1 MTKNVLGT
9 TLQSCS
15 LNPLT
20 GALRD
25 GFCTYDK
32 RDPGLHIVAAQM
44 TDEFLAFNQ
53 ARGNDLITPKPQ
65 WQFPGLK
72 AGDWWCICMGVW
84 LKSKEAGFPVY
95 LNLEACH
102 EKVLDYV
109 SLEELKRWDYRNIN
123 KSF

>member
-1 MTKNVLGT
+1 MKNVLGT
-9 TLQSCS
+9 TLQPCS

-20 GALRD
+20 GAKRD
-25 GFCTYDK
+25 GYCTYDQ

-53 ARGNDLITPKPQ
+53 ARGNDLITPRPQ

-72 AGDWWCICMGVW
+72 AGDWWCICMGIW

-102 EKVLDYV
+102 EKVLDYI
-109 SLEELKRWDYRNIN
+109 SLNELQEWDFRKLNI
-123 KSF
+123 K

>member
-1 MTKNVLGT
+1 MKNVLGT
-9 TLQSCS
+9 KLQVCS
-15 LNPLT
+15 LNPMT

-44 TDEFLAFNQ
+44 TDEFLAYNK
-53 ARGNDLITPKPQ
+53 ARGNDLMTPKPQ
-65 WQFPGLK
+65 WQFPGLQS
-72 AGDWWCICMGVW
+72 GDWWCICMGIW
-84 LKSKEAGFPVY
+84 LKSRDAGFPVY

-109 SLEELKRWDYRNIN
+109 SLEELQKWDYRNFKID
-123 KSF
+123 